1 LVELKYDFSLNVM
14 AEIYF
19 LGTGGW
25 VATPQRDNTSFL
37 LRAGGK
43 LALVDCP
50 GSVVAKIRKL
60 DFDPREVSTVFLT
73 HVHPDHIYGLPSLV
87 HSLILEDGEIRL
99 FGSEETV
106 GFARRLL
113 DLFGLLEKNVKTRVR
128 FRVVRP
134 GQGLRLHGSLSVR
147 AFRVPHHSSS
157 LAYHFFLD
165 QGKSQLVISGD
176 TPVHLPLF
184 EDARSIDYLVH
195 EASAPSRYFKKYP
208 RLYAIHTSAL
218 DLGRRSQEA
227 GVKCLIPCHF
237 LADVWSDP
245 SEVRAE
251 IRRNFKN
258 RLIVPRDLQRI
269 SV

>member
-1 LVELKYDFSLNVM
+1 M

-25 VATPQRDNTSFL
+25 VATPERDNTSFL

-43 LALVDCP
+43 LTLVDCP

-60 DFDPREVSTVFLT
+60 GFDPREVSAIFIT

-87 HSLILEDGEIRL
+87 HSLILEEGEIGL

-106 GFARRLL
+106 AFARRLL
-113 DLFGLLEKNVKTRVR
+113 DLFGLLRKNVRTRVR
-128 FRVVRP
+128 FQAVRP
-134 GQGLRLHGSLSVR
+134 GQALRLHGSLSTR
-147 AFRVPHHSSS
+147 GFRVPHHSSS
-157 LAYHFFLD
+157 LAYHFTHD
-165 QGKSQLVISGD
+165 GEKSQLLFSGD
-176 TPVHLPLF
+176 TPVHRPLF
-184 EDARSIDYLVH
+184 KAARAIDCLVH

-208 RLYAIHTSAL
+208 RLTSIHTSAL
-218 DLGRRSQEA
+218 DLGRLSQEA

-237 LADVWSDP
+237 LADVWSVP
-245 SEVRAE
+245 SEVRTE